1 MPLFIGKSFQS
12 SQIIMILKYSPSLQY
27 LSIDAALGCNMN
39 PRSLQQVATLISLYS
54 LFLLFFFLLLGDAFD
69 YLDGPIFRVTGADI
83 PMPYAHLLETHSVP
97 QVENIVLTV
106 KKSLNLA

>member
-1 MPLFIGKSFQS
+1 MVYFSG
-12 SQIIMILKYSPSLQY
+12 LKYILARKMRHNARQSDNNLY
-27 LSIDAALGCNMN
+27 L
-39 PRSLQQVATLISLYS
+39 
-54 LFLLFFFLLLGDAFD
+54 LFLFFFFLLLGDAFD

>member
-1 MPLFIGKSFQS
+1 MRHNARQS
-12 SQIIMILKYSPSLQY
+12 DNNLY
-27 LSIDAALGCNMN
+27 L
-39 PRSLQQVATLISLYS
+39 
-54 LFLLFFFLLLGDAFD
+54 LFLFFFFLLLGDAFD

-106 KKSLNLA
+106 KKNLNLA